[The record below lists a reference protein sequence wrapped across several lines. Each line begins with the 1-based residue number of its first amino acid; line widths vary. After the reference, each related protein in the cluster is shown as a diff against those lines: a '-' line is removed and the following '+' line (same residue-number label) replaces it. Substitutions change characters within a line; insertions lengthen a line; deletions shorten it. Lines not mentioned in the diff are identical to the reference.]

1 MAYLMRTANG
11 EIKTYMETS
20 AGNVLEPGE
29 TLEGIVLSF
38 AAFSHL
44 LRLSVD
50 IGGAVAKHPVK
61 GELVQVS
68 AASGTVIVDVN
79 CPGEAQV
86 ALNING
92 LEEIIPL
99 MDGKGTLTLS
109 SAVPGTFVIAPADR
123 TKYCAAGEALCIVE
137 ISE

>member
-29 TLEGIVLSF
+29 TLEEIALSF

-44 LRLSVD
+44 LRLAVD
-50 IGGAVAKHPVK
+50 GHS
-61 GELVQVS
+61 GELVQIS
-68 AASGTVIVDVN
+68 TGSGSVVVDVD

-92 LEEIIPL
+92 LEETIPL
-99 MDGKGTLTLS
+99 MDGKGALTLS

-123 TKYCAAGEALCIVE
+123 TKYYAAGEALCIVE